1 MSSGVQVV
9 APTKIGPYTIRGTV
23 GEGAFSVVKL
33 AYSEEKQQYYACKI
47 VPKSRLS
54 THHLEKRFELEIRI
68 NQQMH
73 HPGIVGM
80 IDILKDKL
88 NYYVIMEFCPNGE
101 LFQYI
106 VDHGRLKEDEA
117 RPKIRQ
123 LLETLDYIHRMGVT
137 HRDLKP
143 ENILLD
149 QFGQLKVSD
158 FGLSRFLDSRG
169 LASTPC
175 GSPCYASPECI
186 SGKPYDGITSDVWS
200 SGVILYAMVTGQLP
214 WTKRNQ
220 TQLFEQ
226 IRHGEYTIPSYL
238 SYQCTDFIRSLMTV
252 DNKKR
257 LTIPQALKHPFLSEV
272 PQVEM
277 QPTDSSN
284 YISLR
289 RVDNFFDTDIS
300 YSSISI
306 ASKKTQ
312 NTSATNFNYEQFSNL
327 IQGKTVKIR
336 MRPNKLARNARIIRT
351 STRDIAQTV
360 AFPEG
365 RRRSSI
371 MEPTEE
377 SKTEKSSNSS
387 RISATM
393 EVPKRHSG
401 TYRKV
406 TPPVVEEAPKKKM
419 KPRKSADIT
428 ESYEARPRTTVRKI
442 TRPKPIKL

>member
-1 MSSGVQVV
+1 MTSTGVQVV

-33 AYSEEKQQYYACKI
+33 AYNEEKQQYYACKI

-117 RPKIRQ
+117 RPKIRE
-123 LLETLDYIHRMGVT
+123 LLKTLDYIHHMGVT

-149 QFGQLKVSD
+149 KFGQLKVSD
-158 FGLSRFLDSRG
+158 FGLSRFLDSKG

-238 SYQCTDFIRSLMTV
+238 SYQCTDFIRGLMTV

-257 LTIPQALKHPFLSEV
+257 LTIPQALKHPFLSDTQ
-272 PQVEM
+272 QVELHDVDAS
-277 QPTDSSN
+277 Q

-289 RVDNFFDTDIS
+289 RVDDFFDIDIS
-300 YSSISI
+300 CSSIPTGYR
-306 ASKKTQ
+306 KTD
-312 NTSATNFNYEQFSNL
+312 NLSAALLNYEQSSNI
-327 IQGKTVKIR
+327 IQGKSSTRVR
-336 MRPNKLARNARIIRT
+336 LRPAKFARNARLIRT
-351 STRDIAQTV
+351 NEDQKDLIIHSV
-360 AFPEG
+360 
-365 RRRSSI
+365 RRSSI
-371 MEPTEE
+371 MESTDEPEP
-377 SKTEKSSNSS
+377 KSSASS
-387 RISATM
+387 RAAAAT
-393 EVPKRHSG
+393 EITSKRHSTG
-401 TYRKV
+401 FKKVISIPEEPPKRK
-406 TPPVVEEAPKKKM
+406 AA
-419 KPRKSADIT
+419 PRKSADNT
-428 ESYEARPRTTVRKI
+428 EQYEAKPRAVAKRI
-442 TRPKPIKL
+442 ARPKPVKL